1 MKKTIS
7 VFFIVA
13 AFTCAIF
20 AQPATP
26 SKSEQPQASDTKP
39 LPPDAASA
47 EQLRKLFE
55 VIGVEKQM
63 QSLMSTMAANIQQVL
78 PSAEELSEKQK
89 AEMTKLQTELFSK
102 MMSPEFI
109 NTYLDMMVPVYQLHF
124 TKSDADQIIAFYS
137 SPAGQKFV
145 NEQPLIIQEV
155 FPKVMPMMQQ
165 HMQDV
170 MKQTN
175 FEQRMK
181 AILAEDEQPAA
192 PPKK

>member
-7 VFFIVA
+7 LFFIVA

-20 AQPATP
+20 AQPSPIPKA
-26 SKSEQPQASDTKP
+26 QPPQSSDTKP
-39 LPPDAASA
+39 LPQDAASA

-55 VIGVEKQM
+55 VIGIEKQM
-63 QSLMSTMAANIQQVL
+63 RSLVTSLADNMQQMLPAAG
-78 PSAEELSEKQK
+78 ELTEKQK
-89 AEMTKLQTELFSK
+89 AEMTKLQTELFGK

-124 TKSDADQIIAFYS
+124 TRSDVDQIIAFYS

-145 NEQPLIIQEV
+145 NEQPLIVQEV
-155 FPKVMPMMQQ
+155 FPKVMPMMQE
-165 HMQDV
+165 HMQKV
-170 MKQTN
+170 MKETN

-181 AILAEDEQPAA
+181 AILAEDDKPEGK
-192 PPKK
+192 PK

>member
-7 VFFIVA
+7 VFFIVT

-26 SKSEQPQASDTKP
+26 GKSEQPQASDTKP
-39 LPPDAASA
+39 LPSDAASA

-63 QSLMSTMAANIQQVL
+63 QSLMKTMAANMQQML

-124 TKSDADQIIAFYS
+124 TRSDADQIITFYS

-181 AILAEDEQPAA
+181 AILAEDEQPA

>member
-1 MKKTIS
+1 MKKTITL
-7 VFFIVA
+7 FLIA
-13 AFTCAIF
+13 LALTCPMP
-20 AQPATP
+20 AQSSST
-26 SKSEQPQASDTKP
+26 SKGAQPQAADTKP
-39 LPPDAASA
+39 LPQDAASA

-63 QSLMSTMAANIQQVL
+63 QSLMNTMAANMQQML

-124 TKSDADQIIAFYS
+124 TRSDADQIIAFYS

-181 AILAEDEQPAA
+181 AILAEDEQPA